1 MTRKFYIKDNNEGNG
16 YEITGP
22 LFFGTA
28 SKFIR
33 FFESL
38 NKKDDDSDTIIIDL
52 KDCHILD
59 YSGIDALKN
68 KYEIIIHI
76 LYKFL
81 NLDDKSRQRLAME
94 YVTEDDDEVDLQVKE
109 IQLVRQSSTDV
120 LVTKVKQS
128 S

>member
-1 MTRKFYIKDNNEGNG
+1 MCYYYCYYVNQPFAVACGFALCAINFCWKMTRKFYIKDNNEGNG

-52 KDCHILD
+52 KIVI
-59 YSGIDALKN
+59 Y
-68 KYEIIIHI
+68 
-76 LYKFL
+76 
-81 NLDDKSRQRLAME
+81 
-94 YVTEDDDEVDLQVKE
+94 
-109 IQLVRQSSTDV
+109 
-120 LVTKVKQS
+120 
-128 S
+128 